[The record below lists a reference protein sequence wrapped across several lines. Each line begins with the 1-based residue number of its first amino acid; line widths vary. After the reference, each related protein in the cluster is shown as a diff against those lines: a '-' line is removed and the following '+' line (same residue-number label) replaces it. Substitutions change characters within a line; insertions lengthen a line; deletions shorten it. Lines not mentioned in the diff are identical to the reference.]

1 MRARGDR
8 DLGFAGRAARDYLA
22 GQWLEELAY
31 FAVRQSGA
39 DEAYFQQRI
48 EWRVDGVTGTNEID
62 VIARRGGLLSFTSCK
77 AYDPRFGGSA
87 RTRAKLRQFLLEA
100 DYWDTHFFDGKGRAV
115 LMVTADLIDEARRNG
130 ARLPT
135 LFARAKVLNVDI
147 VSLDFFQWDSLVG
160 QFREH
165 WR

>member
-1 MRARGDR
+1 M
-8 DLGFAGRAARDYLA
+8 
-22 GQWLEELAY
+22 
-31 FAVRQSGA
+31 
-39 DEAYFQQRI
+39 I
-48 EWRVDGVTGTNEID
+48 
-62 VIARRGGLLSFTSCK
+62 RR
-77 AYDPRFGGSA
+77 PPN
-87 RTRAKLRQFLLEA
+87 
-100 DYWDTHFFDGKGRAV
+100 
-115 LMVTADLIDEARRNG
+115 LIDEARRNG